1 MDKEKRY
8 CVTSKTMSLP
18 SILVHLHI
26 LLMTASSV
34 FSYVH
39 FTEENFPGN
48 PDISLQKMT
57 LDPTTNTLYVGSV
70 NRLYKLNSDLE
81 EEIHRDTGPVSDHP
95 TCFPPPGQCT
105 TQEFSREATNNIIK
119 ILLVDNNRL
128 ITCGSVYQGTC
139 QVRSLEDFTPLG
151 NNTSEEIAANTRIGT
166 SVGFIS
172 RGPENRANVLYT
184 ATSSADWIDNNVP
197 TVSVRSLPE
206 VIPSRNLFSVLK
218 TGFRAVSQIVIPAE
232 TVSESPNGFN
242 ITYVYGFPSGNFS
255 YFVGVQPENHR
266 TLPREVQYYTKLIRI
281 CQRDIN
287 LLSYIELPLKC
298 YSGGVDYNIAQ
309 SAYIAKAGKD
319 GGEPWQN
326 EDALFV
332 TFAQSEEHDR
342 EPQRKS
348 AVCMYLVSDLN
359 QAFFDR
365 RRECVNGHQSD
376 TQMEWYK
383 SVPCTEVGKTPAL
396 LVERMDRE
404 GRNYCH
410 TLDFIGPMGGTD
422 SPIIAQAIHVDDSTL
437 FTAIAVSHKPQESA
451 IFVGD
456 DTGHLLKLMLTSQ
469 SKASVSTDH
478 EIVPDGSVVQ
488 NGLLLSLD
496 EEYVYVMTQ
505 RQVS

>member
-1 MDKEKRY
+1 MGGEKRH
-8 CVTSKTMSLP
+8 CVTSKTMCLP

-48 PDISLQKMT
+48 TDISLQKMT
-57 LDPTTNTLYVGSV
+57 LDRTTNTLYVGSV

-81 EEIHRDTGPVSDHP
+81 VEIHRDTGPVFDHP

-105 TQEFSREATNNIIK
+105 TKEFTREDTNNIIK
-119 ILLVDNNRL
+119 ILLVDNDRL

-139 QVRSLEDFTPLG
+139 QVRSLEDFSPLG

-166 SVGFIS
+166 SVAFIS
-172 RGPENRANVLYT
+172 RGPEDRASVLYT

-206 VIPSRNLFSVLK
+206 SPSANLFSVLK

-255 YFVGVQPENHR
+255 YFVGIQPWNHR

-287 LLSYIELPLKC
+287 LLSYIELPLEC
-298 YSGGVDYNIAQ
+298 WSGGVNYNIAQ
-309 SAYIAKAGKD
+309 SAYIAKAGKE

-326 EDALFV
+326 QDALFV
-332 TFAQSEEHDR
+332 TFAQSLEHDR

-359 QAFFDR
+359 QAFFNR

-383 SVPCTEVGKTPAL
+383 SVACTAVGKSPTL
-396 LVERMDRE
+396 LVTSNFRTTVKSETFATQNFYE
-404 GRNYCH
+404 LFNGQPFSQQEICANYKRLVLC
-410 TLDFIGPMGGTD
+410 DMKFK
-422 SPIIAQAIHVDDSTL
+422 L
-437 FTAIAVSHKPQESA
+437 FMA
-451 IFVGD
+451 
-456 DTGHLLKLMLTSQ
+456 
-469 SKASVSTDH
+469 
-478 EIVPDGSVVQ
+478 
-488 NGLLLSLD
+488 
-496 EEYVYVMTQ
+496 
-505 RQVS
+505 

>member
-26 LLMTASSV
+26 LLMAASSV

-139 QVRSLEDFTPLG
+139 QVRSLEDFTSLG
-151 NNTSEEIAANTRIGT
+151 NNTSEEIAANTIIGT

-172 RGPENRANVLYT
+172 RGPENQANVLYT

-456 DTGHLLKLMLTSQ
+456 DTGHLLKLMLISQ